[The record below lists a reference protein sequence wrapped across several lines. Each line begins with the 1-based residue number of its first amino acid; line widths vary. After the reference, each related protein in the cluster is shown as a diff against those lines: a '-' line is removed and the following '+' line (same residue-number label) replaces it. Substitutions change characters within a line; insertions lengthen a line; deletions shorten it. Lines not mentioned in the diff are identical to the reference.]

1 MSKILLGA
9 ICGVL
14 FGIVDIALM
23 IPIPFPPEKDK
34 TLAMTGAFFSCFA
47 IGFVTG
53 ASNLSLPG
61 WASGIIFGLLITLPT
76 AIITKTYIPILPIGA
91 LGGAIIGFVVA
102 KWGT

>member
-1 MSKILLGA
+1 MSSILLGA
-9 ICGVL
+9 ICGVI
-14 FGIVDIALM
+14 FGVIDVAMM

-47 IGFVTG
+47 IGFVIG
-53 ASNLSLPG
+53 AARLPLPG

-91 LGGAIIGFVVA
+91 IGGAVIGFVVA
-102 KWGT
+102 KWGQ

>member
-1 MSKILLGA
+1 MSRIILG
-9 ICGVL
+9 IIGGIV
-14 FGIVDIALM
+14 FGIVDAALM

-53 ASNLSLPG
+53 ATTLQLPG

-102 KWGT
+102 KWGA